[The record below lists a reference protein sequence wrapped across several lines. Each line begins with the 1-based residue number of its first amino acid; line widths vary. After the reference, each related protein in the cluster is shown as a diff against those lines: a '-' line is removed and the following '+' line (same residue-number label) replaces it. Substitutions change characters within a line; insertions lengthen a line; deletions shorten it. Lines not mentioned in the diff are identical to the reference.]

1 MSNEILSRRQ
11 FVRIGAGV
19 GVAASTAGIGT
30 VAAQGGE
37 GETADGESCNP
48 EQQVD
53 CTWSGEPDYGV
64 SYLIG
69 RVKDHFF
76 GLGTEDNYEQAE
88 ARSLYLQARSDAE
101 LIQSGNDSVL
111 TSITNLS
118 ANARS
123 VAYQQGRAAY
133 LEAVNDGT
141 SPLNAVQPGRT
152 AIQEYI
158 VPNQRNVIERWNVI
172 FEQVKLIIN
181 RAREVDGTGPKKI
194 FNGGDLK
201 FTEADP
207 ENPKSSYGQKMYT
220 LVDDEKMFADGMR
233 WHTSNKW
240 GNKLYSTISINK
252 AKAGAFDDDTPGT
265 VDVKADPETEGSE
278 KIVVINH
285 RPFKKALNSLEQA
298 YEDAYSDLEAFAQGI
313 QDEYVSGA
321 IDTED
326 LVTPQDLWEMSSED
340 TENPYAAADL
350 AGLGLEV
357 NQSSSITVNLLEDER
372 LIDGSVYL
380 SQSPIGESLSVGTVY
395 DPTASRETDD
405 DGTPTDSA
413 DDYDGTVDDPIPLD
427 GLTYIA
433 YNTDD
438 GGSTYSQIQQP
449 FEVVDAVGEEGETL
463 DEVSYAP
470 SGGQQTTTT
479 DINELRAELQAMNDE
494 INELEDERREAATG
508 GGISLGIGGD
518 ISPGVVGG
526 VVATLAALAALG
538 GGRS

>member
-1 MSNEILSRRQ
+1 MSDDTLSRRQ

-19 GVAASTAGIGT
+19 GVATTGIGAGMLP
-30 VAAQGGE
+30 VAAQN
-37 GETADGESCNP
+37 ETDTEQSCDPEESLEC
-48 EQQVD
+48 
-53 CTWSGEPDYGV
+53 SYGGEPDYGI

-69 RVKDHFF
+69 RVKNHFF
-76 GLGTEDNYEQAE
+76 GLGTEGNYEQAE
-88 ARSLYLQARSDAE
+88 ARSLFLQARSDAKI
-101 LIQSGNDSVL
+101 IQSGNDSVL
-111 TSITNLS
+111 TSITNL
-118 ANARS
+118 AENARS

-141 SPLNAVQPGRT
+141 SPINALQPGRT
-152 AIQEYI
+152 AIEAYI
-158 VPNQRNVIERWNVI
+158 TPNQRNVIERWNVI

-181 RAREVDGTGPKKI
+181 RATEVDGTSPGKI
-194 FNGGDLK
+194 FSGGDLK

-207 ENPKSSYGQKMYT
+207 ENPKSSYGQKLYT
-220 LVDDEKMFADGMR
+220 LVDGEKAFADGMR

-240 GNKLYSTISINK
+240 GNRLYSTISINR
-252 AKAGAFDDDTPGT
+252 AKAGAWDDDTPGT
-265 VDVKADPETEGSE
+265 VDVKADPETDGSE
-278 KIVVINH
+278 RIVVINH
-285 RPFKKALNSLEQA
+285 RPFKKALNSLERA

-313 QDEYVSGA
+313 QDEYIAGT

-326 LVTPQDLWEMSSED
+326 LVTPRDLWEMSSD
-340 TENPYAAADL
+340 DAENPYAAADL

-357 NQSSSITVNLLEDER
+357 NQSSSITVDLLEDSV
-372 LIDGSVYL
+372 LLDGTVYL
-380 SQSPIGESLSVGTVY
+380 SKSPIGESLSVGTVY
-395 DPTASRETDD
+395 DPTAGRETDD
-405 DGTPTDSA
+405 DGNPIDSA
-413 DDYDGTVDDPIPLD
+413 DDYEGTVDDPVPLN

-433 YNTDD
+433 YNTAD

-449 FEVVDAVGEEGETL
+449 FEVVDAVGEDGQTL

-479 DINELRAELQAMNDE
+479 NINELRAELQAMNDE
-494 INELEDERREAATG
+494 INDLEDQRREAATG

-538 GGRS
+538 GGRP

>member
-1 MSNEILSRRQ
+1 MSTKNLRRRQ
-11 FVRIGAGV
+11 FIQIGAGV
-19 GVAASTAGIGT
+19 GMATAGIGT
-30 VAAQGGE
+30 VAAQEDG

-48 EQQVD
+48 EEQLD

-69 RVKDHFF
+69 RVKAHFF

-88 ARSLYLQARSDAE
+88 ARSLYLQARSDAG
-101 LIQSGNDSVL
+101 LISAGNESVL
-111 TSITNLS
+111 TSITNL
-118 ANARS
+118 AENARS

-141 SPLNAVQPGRT
+141 SPINALQPGRK
-152 AIQEYI
+152 AVQEYI
-158 VPNQRNVIERWNVI
+158 TPNQRNVIERWNVM
-172 FEQVKLIIN
+172 FEQVKLIVD
-181 RAREVDGTGPKKI
+181 RARETEGTNPGKI
-194 FNGGDLK
+194 FNGGDLN
-201 FTEADP
+201 FAEVDP
-207 ENPKSSYGQKMYT
+207 ENPRSNHGQKNYT
-220 LVDDEKMFADGMR
+220 LVDGETMFADGMR
-233 WHTSNKW
+233 WDKRGYF
-240 GNKLYSTISINK
+240 GNNVYAYIAIDETTR
-252 AKAGAFDDDTPGT
+252 AGPNDDSGAGT
-265 VDVKADPETEGSE
+265 VDLKADPETDGSE

-285 RPFKKALNSLEQA
+285 RPFKKALDSLKRA

-313 QDEYVSGA
+313 QDEYVAGA

-326 LVTPQDLWEMSSED
+326 LVTPRDLWEMSSD
-340 TENPYAAADL
+340 DAENPYAAADL

-357 NQSSSITVNLLEDER
+357 NQSSSITVDLLDDER

-395 DPTASRETDD
+395 DPTASRQTDD
-405 DGTPTDSA
+405 DGNPTDST
-413 DDYDGTVDDPIPLD
+413 DSYEGTVDDPVPLD

-449 FEVVDAVGEEGETL
+449 FEVVDAVGEDGETL
-463 DEVSYAP
+463 DDVSYAP

-479 DINELRAELQAMNDE
+479 DINELREELQAMNDE
-494 INELEDERREAATG
+494 INELEDQRREAATG

-526 VVATLAALAALG
+526 VVAALAALAALG
-538 GGRS
+538 GGRP